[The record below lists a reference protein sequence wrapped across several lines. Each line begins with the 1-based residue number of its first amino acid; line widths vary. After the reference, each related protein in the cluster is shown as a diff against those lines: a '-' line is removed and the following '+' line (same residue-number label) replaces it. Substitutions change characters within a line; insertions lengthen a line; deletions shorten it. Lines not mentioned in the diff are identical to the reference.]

1 MAKKAKEEKQR
12 NACQKNTYQGVPIDL
27 SDIDASNKLTDRAKR
42 FVFWYC
48 FPGTDCF
55 QHKKRAAVAAGYA
68 ARTAAISGY
77 KLCKNP
83 QVIKEV
89 DQLSKKF
96 SSEAI
101 DVLYRRYISALETRA
116 FFDPADF
123 ISGKVFKPIEEI
135 APEKRLVLEQPIMDI
150 KRGEIVGYEFG
161 SRRQAMSEIKEIHS
175 KRNPGW
181 FSDTEDESLEIIMER
196 ITINE
201 KRRAQYPPEME
212 GEIVED
218 PAETEDE
225 DE

>member
-1 MAKKAKEEKQR
+1 MAKKAKEDKQL
-12 NACQKNTYQGVPIDL
+12 NTYQGIPLDL
-27 SDIDASNKLTDRAKR
+27 SDISDKLTERAKR
-42 FVFWYC
+42 YVFWFS

-77 KLCKNP
+77 RLCKNP
-83 QVIKEV
+83 QVIEEV

-123 ISGKVFKPIEEI
+123 ISGKAFRPIEEI
-135 APEKRLVLEQPIMDI
+135 APEKRVCLEQPIMDI
-150 KRGEIVGYEFG
+150 KKGEIVGYQFG
-161 SRRQAMSEIKEIHS
+161 SRKAALLEIKEIHS
-175 KRNPGW
+175 KQNPGW
-181 FSDTEDESLEIIMER
+181 FSDEDEETREIIMER

-201 KRRAQYPPEME
+201 RKRAQYPPEME
-212 GEIVED
+212 SEIVESGT
-218 PAETEDE
+218 ETEDE

>member
-1 MAKKAKEEKQR
+1 MAKKAKEDKQR
-12 NACQKNTYQGVPIDL
+12 NTYQGVPVDL
-27 SDIDASNKLTDRAKR
+27 SDISDKLTDRAKR

-89 DQLSKKF
+89 DRLSKKF

-101 DVLYRRYISALETRA
+101 DVLYRRYISSLELRA
-116 FFDPADF
+116 FYDPADF
-123 ISGKVFKPIEEI
+123 ISGTAFKPIEEI
-135 APEKRLVLEQPIMDI
+135 APEKRVVIEQPIMDI
-150 KRGEIVGYEFG
+150 KKGEIVGYQFG
-161 SRRQAMSEIKEIHS
+161 SRKAAMDEIKKLHEKEH
-175 KRNPGW
+175 PDW
-181 FSDTEDESLEIIMER
+181 FSDEDEETREIIMER

-201 KRRAQYPPEME
+201 RKRSLYPPEME
-212 GEIVED
+212 SEIVESGT
-218 PAETEDE
+218 ETEDE
-225 DE
+225 DEDE

>member
-1 MAKKAKEEKQR
+1 MAKKAKEDKQR
-12 NACQKNTYQGVPIDL
+12 NTYQGVPIDL
-27 SDIDASNKLTDRAKR
+27 ADISDKLTDRAKR

-77 KLCKNP
+77 RLCKNP

-89 DQLSKKF
+89 DQLSKRF

-101 DVLYRRYISALETRA
+101 DVLYRRYISSLELRA

-123 ISGKVFKPIEEI
+123 ISGTAFKAIEEI
-135 APEKRLVLEQPIMDI
+135 APEKRVCLEQPIIDI
-150 KRGEIVGYEFG
+150 KKGEIVGYEFG
-161 SRRQAMSEIKEIHS
+161 SRRAAMAEIKEIHS
-175 KRNPGW
+175 KQNPGF
-181 FSDTEDESLEIIMER
+181 FSDMDGDDLEIIMER

-201 KRRAQYPPEME
+201 RKRAQYPPEME
-212 GEIVED
+212 SEIVESGT
-218 PAETEDE
+218 ETEDE
-225 DE
+225 DEDE